1 MLVVALASPPLGAV
15 ADQARVRKRLLTVFS
30 ALSVTATASMAT
42 VTPQD
47 GQDEP
52 PQHVPSIVGFE
63 AALVYYNAY
72 LPDLASLGWRGQLS
86 AYGFAAHYLGAAGA
100 LLAAV
105 PFAAR
110 ARYGGAFR
118 TAAGIYALFAT
129 PALLVLP
136 PDRGTGIGVGSA
148 VRLGLARTRATIVD
162 LARHRELRRFLLA
175 YLVYYDGVN
184 TVVFFA
190 ALFADHTLGF
200 TTVEVIR
207 LFFVVQFSALLGA

>member
-42 VTPQD
+42 VTRGD
-47 GQDEP
+47 VLWGFILA
-52 PQHVPSIVGFE
+52 VLGIVGFE